1 MARLQW
7 YEEKMPLHKYTYS
20 LMPNSSLPPHR
31 RVVTYNPKPGGW
43 LGPVLS
49 TRPGVPL
56 IAPRDLNVELR
67 VLADPRAQMQRCV
80 YPAVC
85 FASKHGVKR

>member
-1 MARLQW
+1 
-7 YEEKMPLHKYTYS
+7 MPLHKYTYS
-20 LMPNSSLPPHR
+20 LMPNSSLPPH
-31 RVVTYNPKPGGW
+31 V
-43 LGPVLS
+43 